1 MGKRRGRGAEGRR
14 VRREKVRDVFVGRP
28 FEGMPSETE
37 WVALRELVPAATAPV
52 RLADPA
58 HADRAVI
65 VTSVLPLANPALV
78 KPDGRIFLAVQCQA
92 RSGDLSR
99 DLAAALELALVA
111 GPTSYVPVTDL
122 PGPGPRLQDLLVD
135 DALDLTLHPT
145 FGFWLDDEP
154 HADPEVAASLERAN
168 STILPTARLTAA
180 PSAYWCRTPEK
191 AHLRWV
197 LPQDEDTAL
206 DAVAR
211 LYAAGEIGL
220 GEGTRY
226 VGAFRAHGLLVPVWD
241 LPREPAPDAYEDAL
255 AVLASRYADALAE
268 TGPLTPAERR
278 VRDGL
283 RGRQL
288 TLR

>member
-1 MGKRRGRGAEGRR
+1 MGKRGRGGEGRR

-58 HADRAVI
+58 HADRTVI
-65 VTSVLPLANPALV
+65 VTSVLPMAYPALV

-92 RSGDLSR
+92 RSGDLGR
-99 DLAAALELALVA
+99 DLAAVLELALDAEPATYVA
-111 GPTSYVPVTDL
+111 VTEL
-122 PGPGPRLQDLLVD
+122 PGAGARLPDLL
-135 DALDLTLHPT
+135 AAEPLEPTLHPT

-154 HADPEVAASLERAN
+154 AADPEVTASLERAN
-168 STILPTARLTAA
+168 STILPTARLNSA
-180 PSAYWCRTPEK
+180 PSAYWCQVAEK

-197 LPQDEDTAL
+197 LPEDEDAAL
-206 DAVAR
+206 DALAR
-211 LYAAGEIGL
+211 LYAAGEIAL

-241 LPREPAPDAYEDAL
+241 LPHGPEPDTYEDPLAALAKRYAEAL
-255 AVLASRYADALAE
+255 AV
-268 TGPLTPAERR
+268 TGPLTAAERR
-278 VRDGL
+278 VREGL